1 MVNEQVINDVRVTE
15 DGDVTHFVPVEDAEK
30 KTEQEKQDTGFFS
43 RVKNWWNGLW
53 IKPYVKV
60 RDLADPFGDRTDPDA
75 GSDGKSA
82 VEVGIRIDF

>member
-1 MVNEQVINDVRVTE
+1 MVNEQVINGVKVTE
-15 DGDVTHFVPVEDAEK
+15 DGDVTHFVPVENTEK
-30 KTEQEKQDTGFFS
+30 HEAPKKQDAGFFGK
-43 RVKNWWNGLW
+43 VKDWWNGLW

-75 GSDGKSA
+75 GSDGKSG